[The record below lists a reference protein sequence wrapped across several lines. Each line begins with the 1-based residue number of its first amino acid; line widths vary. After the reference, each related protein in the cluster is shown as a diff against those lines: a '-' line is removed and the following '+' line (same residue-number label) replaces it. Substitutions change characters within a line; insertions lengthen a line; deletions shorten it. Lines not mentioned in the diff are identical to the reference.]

1 MIKGLEHLSKKDRL
15 RQFCQFSLGAWE
27 EKSQEDLINVYKY
40 LMREETQ
47 WSQNALSMDLQK
59 NKKQ

>member
-27 EKSQEDLINVYKY
+27 DNLINVYKY